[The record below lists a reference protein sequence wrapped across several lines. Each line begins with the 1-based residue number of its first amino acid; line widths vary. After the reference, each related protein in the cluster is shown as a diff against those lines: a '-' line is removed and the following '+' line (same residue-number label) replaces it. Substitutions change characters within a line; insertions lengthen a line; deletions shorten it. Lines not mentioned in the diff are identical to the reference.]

1 MSSIWRPLALTA
13 LVLASLFTTATAADQ
28 AIPLDHIGL
37 PQWEIKV
44 WNDAPVRLELRDQ
57 DAVREM
63 LDRVPL
69 AAFHREDLAIVWD
82 TPKMFHVVVDVR
94 VTEAELEALVAAG
107 YRPERLPDL
116 DRAGREEAER
126 IWAEMA
132 AAKTSPVKADP
143 YDYYPTNAQIGTILA
158 DIATTYPTLARRFQ
172 WGTSVQGR
180 ELWGIVI
187 SEDVTNHEAEPE
199 VRISSTMHG
208 DEVVPMVNALN
219 LAHYL
224 TDNYGVVGYEDV
236 TYLVDNY
243 EIHIMPLHNPDG
255 NAAGQRYN
263 ANSVDLNRNFPEPA
277 GTDPYQETENVH
289 FMDHANANNFVIS
302 QNGHGGAL
310 VVNYPW
316 DWTYTLSDDNDA
328 LIALSLEYSTYNLPM
343 YNGSFPQGIT
353 NGADWYV
360 ITGGLQDWSYD
371 QTACIDVTL
380 EQSNTKWPSAGTLPG
395 FWDDNRE
402 SYMHWIKV
410 ARYGVNGIVTASGSG
425 LPLDAT
431 VTVTGNSMAVQTD
444 PTFGDYYKVLD
455 TGTYELTFTAVG
467 YIPQTISGVSTTWG
481 TPTVLD
487 VVLDPVA
494 HGEITGYV
502 FETGGAPIDADVDV
516 YTHPLDEYVAA
527 VTSQATLGGAYTVP
541 NLIYGD
547 YRLVYS
553 AAGHITDE
561 QIVTLDGASVA
572 APDMTLGIAE
582 EVTLLGDDFESGAS
596 QWTGDW
602 GLDAPG
608 HGGGQD
614 MSDSPGENYPDYA
627 ATTCEIGSPLDLSD
641 IMSGSVSYWCKW
653 DIEPNWDGVQFQ
665 VSTDG
670 GGNWTA
676 LSSGRTQPGTG
687 QGAQESGEP
696 YYESTQATWVLETR
710 DLAPW
715 LGEAD
720 VRFRFLLVS
729 DSSVREDGFH
739 FDDFLAEGLRES
751 DPGTGVDTP
760 LLASRLRGAYPNP
773 FNPTTKIAYTSARAG
788 HVTLAVYDVTGRL
801 VRTLVDGHVG
811 VGEHVA
817 LWDGRGDDGV
827 RVASGVY
834 FARFSG
840 DEVVDTTKLML
851 VK

>member
-13 LVLASLFTTATAADQ
+13 LVLASLFTTAPAADQ